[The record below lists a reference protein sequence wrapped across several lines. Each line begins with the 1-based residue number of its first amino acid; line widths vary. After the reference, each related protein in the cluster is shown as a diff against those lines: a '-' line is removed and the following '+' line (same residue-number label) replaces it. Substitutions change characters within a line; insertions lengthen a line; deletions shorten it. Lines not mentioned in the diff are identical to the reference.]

1 VTRDS
6 PPSPSADAI
15 VECEAVLFDM
25 DGTLVDS
32 RQIVERMWLLWATEH
47 GLRPEDV
54 LAVAHGRRTLETMEL
69 VAPELATA
77 EEAARLDAIE
87 ATQEGGETSVPGA
100 VTLIADLPADRWAV
114 VTSANR
120 AIATARLTAVG
131 LPLPRIMVCAE
142 DVAAGKPAPDGYLR
156 AAAQLNA
163 DPSRCVVVE
172 DTPAG
177 VQAGRAAGAF
187 AIGLCTT
194 YASLESCDVRLRD
207 LRDIR
212 VLSVSAG
219 IIRLQIRAASA
230 TT

>member
-1 VTRDS
+1 MTRDS
-6 PPSPSADAI
+6 HANPPADVV
-15 VECEAVLFDM
+15 VECDAVLLDM

-54 LAVAHGRRTLETMEL
+54 LAVAHGRRTLETMAL
-69 VAPELATA
+69 VAPALATA

-87 ATQEGGETSVPGA
+87 ATQEGGEQAVPGA
-100 VTLIADLPADRWAV
+100 VTLLADLPAGRWAI
-114 VTSANR
+114 VTSASR
-120 AIATARLTAVG
+120 AIAAARLRAVG

-177 VQAGRAAGAF
+177 VQAGRAAGSF
-187 AIGLCTT
+187 VIGLRTT
-194 YASLESCDVRLRD
+194 YASLESCDLVLRD
-207 LRDIR
+207 LRDVR
-212 VLSVSAG
+212 ASTAASG
-219 IIRLQIRAASA
+219 SIRLQMRAG
-230 TT
+230 

>member
-1 VTRDS
+1 VTRASHPS
-6 PPSPSADAI
+6 PPAGAI

-54 LAVAHGRRTLETMEL
+54 LAVAHGRRTLETMAL

-87 ATQEGGETSVPGA
+87 ATQEGGEQAVPGA
-100 VTLIADLPADRWAV
+100 VTLLADLPVDRWAV

-131 LPLPRIMVCAE
+131 IPLPRIMVCAE

-156 AAAQLNA
+156 AAAHLHA
-163 DPSRCVVVE
+163 DPSRCVVIE

-177 VQAGRAAGAF
+177 VQAGRAAGSF
-187 AIGLCTT
+187 VVGLRTT
-194 YASLESCDVRLRD
+194 YAALESCDVVLQD

-212 VLSVSAG
+212 VATVSNG
-219 IIRLQIRAASA
+219 IIRLQLRAS
-230 TT
+230 